1 MGVWASCYRP
11 FGPCTTV
18 KSLVL
23 IAGSKFI
30 LVCVGGL
37 LIVLILFIVFMG
49 RISRDSQVV

>member
-37 LIVLILFIVFMG
+37 LIVLILFIVFMD
-49 RISRDSQVV
+49 RTSRHSQVV